1 MRASDFE
8 AKFEAGAALTQ
19 DIDLGRARR
28 VNEGRP
34 QVLCY
39 IVAGSG
45 DPDRIECA
53 VPYRIDDREIFFGP
67 CKKALR
73 EWMRNRYARGMW
85 TDTRSSVTERT
96 ARRTGEPAA
105 TCPCRETARAT

>member
-8 AKFEAGAALTQ
+8 AKFEAGADLTQ

-45 DPDRIECA
+45 DP
-53 VPYRIDDREIFFGP
+53 GSTGSS
-67 CKKALR
+67 
-73 EWMRNRYARGMW
+73 AR
-85 TDTRSSVTERT
+85 SRT
-96 ARRTGEPAA
+96 ASTTASVSGDCARDLIDWIRGVSPMPRRPLADELEGHGLPI
-105 TCPCRETARAT
+105 ARASRRC